1 MAGDPV
7 DVQQLAE
14 SQAAL
19 RRIAA
24 VAAAGSPPETVFD
37 TVTSEASVL
46 LGGAL
51 VALTRFEGNGSGA
64 VVVARTGGHVAVGA
78 RLPVTGETTL
88 ARLWRTGRTER
99 MDSYVDGPGTNLIQR
114 LGIRAGVSVP
124 VTVDGA
130 LWGALGLSSRT
141 GPLPADTEHRLTAF
155 VEIVAAAAAS
165 AEARESARVLAAEQ
179 TALLRVAALV
189 ARGAGAVEIFDAVA
203 EEAAGLIDDEATTL
217 VRYEGDRTFLVLAH
231 RHGPAPVGMRFTVP
245 TDDAGTLDQM
255 MRTLKP
261 ARLDRYDAI
270 ADRSFSKQNFG
281 VGSSVSVPV
290 VVDGRLWGALGTLN
304 EGRRLP
310 EETERRLGKFAE
322 LVASA
327 LANVAARAEL
337 ERFGAEQAARRR
349 VAELVA
355 RGAALGEVFEAV
367 ATEASNILDE
377 TSANLF
383 RYDPDGLATIVAVCR
398 SPSPLGAR
406 IPTDASGVRHTGGP
420 VRVTRMAGTA
430 WHDAALSTGVTA
442 LVAVPVVVEGRVWG
456 GLATTTSGSPPPADT
471 EDRLAAVRRAGR
483 RGDRERREPGEA
495 ASLPGA
501 GRGGRRR
508 DAAVAAARRARR
520 RPAATRPDGA
530 RAEARSGRGGPGRR
544 PGRPRAGGARA
555 RRARDGGA
563 ARHRPRHPPGLAD
576 PRRTSCRYRLA
587 GRHVRD
593 CRRRRHGCSTSRT
606 ASGRDRGH
614 GLLRRRRGPDERRQA
629 RAGDAGAGHRRP
641 ATRTRSSSRSP
652 TTGSGAP
659 MRGAA
664 PA

>member
-64 VVVARTGGHVAVGA
+64 VVVARTGGHVAVGT

-99 MDSYVDGPGTNLIQR
+99 MDSYVDGPGTNLIQQ

-189 ARGAGAVEIFDAVA
+189 ARGAGAVEVFDAVA

-310 EETERRLGKFAE
+310 VETERRLGSSPSWSPRPWPAPSSS
-322 LVASA
+322 ASA
-327 LANVAARAEL
+327 PSRPPGAGSPNWSRVMLRSARSSRPSRRRRRTSWTRRRPTSSATTPTGSPRSSPCAAARHPSGHGSRPTRRVCATP
-337 ERFGAEQAARRR
+337 AARCGS
-349 VAELVA
+349 
-355 RGAALGEVFEAV
+355 RGW
-367 ATEASNILDE
+367 
-377 TSANLF
+377 
-383 RYDPDGLATIVAVCR
+383 P
-398 SPSPLGAR
+398 
-406 IPTDASGVRHTGGP
+406 
-420 VRVTRMAGTA
+420 
-430 WHDAALSTGVTA
+430 
-442 LVAVPVVVEGRVWG
+442 
-456 GLATTTSGSPPPADT
+456 
-471 EDRLAAVRRAGR
+471 GR
-483 RGDRERREPGEA
+483 RGTMRRSAPG
-495 ASLPGA
+495 
-501 GRGGRRR
+501 
-508 DAAVAAARRARR
+508 
-520 RPAATRPDGA
+520 
-530 RAEARSGRGGPGRR
+530 
-544 PGRPRAGGARA
+544 
-555 RRARDGGA
+555 
-563 ARHRPRHPPGLAD
+563 
-576 PRRTSCRYRLA
+576 
-587 GRHVRD
+587 
-593 CRRRRHGCSTSRT
+593 
-606 ASGRDRGH
+606 
-614 GLLRRRRGPDERRQA
+614 
-629 RAGDAGAGHRRP
+629 
-641 ATRTRSSSRSP
+641 
-652 TTGSGAP
+652 
-659 MRGAA
+659 
-664 PA
+664 